1 MKIDLS
7 DIVRV
12 SGSFA
17 EMPFEIEMANVEET
31 PLTALITGKL
41 YITSSS
47 HVLMINGY
55 LDTKAEMT
63 CARCGEAAFVDV
75 HADISEDFE
84 VEPPQHHTGG
94 PKVIEDDVEE
104 SCLFYPGTTDLNL
117 EELLRQNILPALP
130 IRALCTEDCPGLC
143 THCGTKLTNKS
154 CPCQDEVI
162 KPEWAELK
170 KIFENKKTGDGN

>member
-1 MKIDLS
+1 MKLDLS

-17 EMPFEIEMANVEET
+17 EVPFDIIMENVEET
-31 PLTALITGKL
+31 PLISPVTGKL
-41 YITSSS
+41 YVSSSS

-55 LDTKAEMT
+55 LDTVAEMP
-63 CARCGEAAFVDV
+63 CARCGDIAVVAI

-94 PKVIEDDVEE
+94 PKVIEDDAEE
-104 SCLFYPGTTDLNL
+104 SCIFYPGSTDLNL

-130 IRALCTEDCPGLC
+130 IRALCTESCPGLC
-143 THCGTKLTNKS
+143 MHCGTKLTNES
-154 CPCQDEVI
+154 CPCQDDDI

-170 KIFENKKTGDGN
+170 NIFEKKKIEDSN